1 MIGLADLVLDYARRL
16 YHDCAY
22 HERVDGGGF
31 CSGISRRRS
40 FDGGA
45 QVRVGDG
52 GVADDAVGEF
62 VVDKRLGVVV
72 QVGQEHLGRCRAST
86 DTARGCRGGT

>member
-1 MIGLADLVLDYARRL
+1 
-16 YHDCAY
+16 
-22 HERVDGGGF
+22 
-31 CSGISRRRS
+31 
-40 FDGGA
+40 
-45 QVRVGDG
+45 
-52 GVADDAVGEF
+52 VADDAVGEF